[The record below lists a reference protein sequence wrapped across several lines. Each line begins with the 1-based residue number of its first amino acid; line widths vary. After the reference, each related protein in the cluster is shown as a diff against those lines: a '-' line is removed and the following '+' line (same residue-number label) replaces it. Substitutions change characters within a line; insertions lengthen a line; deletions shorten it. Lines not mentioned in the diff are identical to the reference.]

1 MTDYLII
8 YEQGEDGGWGAY
20 SPDVDGVIAVGKSRD
35 EVEARMG
42 EAMVAH
48 IEVLREKG
56 RPIPVPRTAPGY
68 LAA

>member
-1 MTDYLII
+1 MNEYLII

-20 SPDVDGVIAVGKSRD
+20 SPDVEGVIAVGASRS
-35 EVEARMG
+35 EVEQRMS
-42 EAMVAH
+42 EAMITH

-56 RPIPVPRTAPGY
+56 LPAPRPRNTPGY

>member
-1 MTDYLII
+1 MNDYLII

-20 SPDVDGVIAVGKSRD
+20 SPDVEVVIAVGSSRE
-35 EVEARMG
+35 EVEQRMS

-48 IEVLREKG
+48 LEVMRHEG
-56 RPIPVPRTAPGY
+56 VPTPVPRSTPGY